1 MGRSNYTRTKR
12 KSTRAHAKRKSIR
25 TRAHAKRKSTHA
37 KRKSTH
43 AKRKSTRRQQNGG
56 QNTILPGDMVEM
68 TRTMSWKVGD
78 VMGAIE
84 GVESAPHPGRTLEHP
99 ISR

>member
-37 KRKSTH
+37 KRKST
-43 AKRKSTRRQQNGG
+43 RRQQNGG
-56 QNTILPGDMVEM
+56 QNTILPGDIVKM
-68 TRTMSWKVGD
+68 TRTVYWKVG
-78 VMGAIE
+78 GAMDAINGAE
-84 GVESAPHPGRTLEHP
+84 LAAHPGPTRGQFP
-99 ISR
+99 FSR